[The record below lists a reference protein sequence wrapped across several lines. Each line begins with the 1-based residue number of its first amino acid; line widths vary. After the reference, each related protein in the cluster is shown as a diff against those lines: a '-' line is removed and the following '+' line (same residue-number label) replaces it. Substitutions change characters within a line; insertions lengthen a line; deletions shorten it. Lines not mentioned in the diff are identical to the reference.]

1 MEQENQRSFSD
12 VDSLA
17 TGHGIQAV
25 GRSSHKLIE
34 AVMQFTPRGKVCST
48 SFLFFLV
55 VVWDPPP
62 RFFCLL
68 DCQLSPVV
76 TPLRSDHQICEV
88 IGKLQ
93 IQKESR
99 GSLEIARWLES
110 CRYKKKA
117 EGAWRLQ
124 HRQRPFLAVAAR
136 KWT

>member
-1 MEQENQRSFSD
+1 
-12 VDSLA
+12 
-17 TGHGIQAV
+17 
-25 GRSSHKLIE
+25 LIE
-34 AVMQFTPRGKVCST
+34 GVMQSTPKRKVCST

-76 TPLRSDHQICEV
+76 TPLRNGHQICEV
-88 IGKLQ
+88 IRKLQ

-99 GSLEIARWLES
+99 GSLEITRWLES

-124 HRQRPFLAVAAR
+124 HRQCPFPAVAVR
-136 KWT
+136 KRT